1 MVKMIDSQLRRPVFK
16 PRGGS
21 TVDSAFHPSEID
33 KMSRSHFWQLS
44 GKKMPPRS
52 GSVCSS

>member
-16 PRGGS
+16 PLGGS